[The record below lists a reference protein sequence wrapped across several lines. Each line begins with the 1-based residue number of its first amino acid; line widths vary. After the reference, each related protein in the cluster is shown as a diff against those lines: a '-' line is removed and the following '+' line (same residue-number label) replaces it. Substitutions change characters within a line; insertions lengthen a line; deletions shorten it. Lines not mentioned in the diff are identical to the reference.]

1 VDLRRALLLF
11 AIVLGVAAIASSIAR
26 PPERDGGSAGDRGA
40 GRHVEQSAGADA
52 SRPAARTVAV
62 RADRPLRKVELA
74 SGRPVT
80 LLVAVTAPGQIE
92 IPRLGLVEDAERL
105 TPARFDLL
113 VSSPGRYPVSLR
125 QASAPKRHQEIAV
138 LAVK

>member
-1 VDLRRALLLF
+1 M
-11 AIVLGVAAIASSIAR
+11 
-26 PPERDGGSAGDRGA
+26 
-40 GRHVEQSAGADA
+40 
-52 SRPAARTVAV
+52 
-62 RADRPLRKVELA
+62 
-74 SGRPVT
+74 T